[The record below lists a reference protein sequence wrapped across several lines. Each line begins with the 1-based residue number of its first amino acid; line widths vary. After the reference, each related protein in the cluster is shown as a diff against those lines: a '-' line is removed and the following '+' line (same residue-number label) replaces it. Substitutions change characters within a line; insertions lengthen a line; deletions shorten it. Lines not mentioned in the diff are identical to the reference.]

1 MPYKKCEHG
10 KKKQSC
16 RDCNGSAFCVHNKIK
31 SQCRDCKGSSF
42 CEHNK
47 QKHICRECNLNS
59 FVMNI
64 YRARLTRAFGLKHGL
79 KLLPTI
85 QALCIDEII
94 IHLEDIFEE
103 SGYSWETYGKND
115 TGKSWQ
121 IDHIVPIN
129 AKIGGVKPTLVQ
141 MIARCN
147 YANTRP
153 LWVDLHKARP
163 HNGEDIDPDD
173 MEMYFR
179 NLNL

>member
-1 MPYKKCEHG
+1 MHG
-10 KKKQSC
+10 K
-16 RDCNGSAFCVHNKIK
+16 RK
-31 SQCRDCKGSSF
+31 SQCRDCGESSF
-42 CEHNK
+42 CIHDK
-47 QKHICRECNLNS
+47 YKTKCRECNLNG
-59 FVMNI
+59 FVTQL
-64 YRARLTRAFGLKHGL
+64 YRKRLHIAFKNKHGL

-85 QALCIDEII
+85 QALCIDEVI
-94 IHLEDIFEE
+94 IHLEDLFED
-103 SGYSWETYGKND
+103 GDYSWETYGKND

-129 AKIGGVKPTLVQ
+129 AKIGGVKPTHEQKL
-141 MIARCN
+141 ARCH

-163 HNGEDIDPDD
+163 ANGEDIDPDD